1 MKVGT
6 DGVLLGSW
14 TPTANAK
21 RILDIGTGT
30 GLLALMLAQRS
41 SAHVDAVEL
50 DAEAAQQAIENVLR
64 SPFAERVSVFNADI
78 RTFKSSSK
86 YDLIVCNPPFF
97 INSMR
102 CPDAKRTQA
111 RHSDTLTAE
120 ALLEVVLQH
129 LAPDGYFSV
138 VYPVIEAIA
147 FSEMAQQLGLHCVRQ
162 LDVCPTPQQPPKRTL
177 MTFGC
182 SPLPLE
188 QTSLVIET
196 ARHCYTDEYRQLTK
210 DFYLNF

>member
-14 TPTANAK
+14 TATYNAK
-21 RILDIGTGT
+21 RVLDIGTGT

-41 SAHVDAVEL
+41 SAHIDAVEL
-50 DAEAAQQAIENVLR
+50 DTEATQQAAENVQQ
-64 SPFAERVSVFNADI
+64 SPFAERISVYNADI
-78 RTFKSSSK
+78 RTFTSDGK

-97 INSMR
+97 VNSMR
-102 CPDAKRTQA
+102 CPDEKRAQA

-120 ALLEVVLQH
+120 ALLEVVLQN
-129 LAPDGYFSV
+129 LAKEGQFSV
-138 VYPVIEAIA
+138 IYPVNEAIA
-147 FSEMAQQLGLHCVRQ
+147 FTEMAQQCGLHCVRQ

-177 MTFGC
+177 MTFGFC
-182 SPLPLE
+182 QLPLE
-188 QTSLVIET
+188 KSALVIET